1 MGSFILKKI
10 CDVLYREYVG
20 LYGDDGPSVVKQ
32 MLGPELERKK
42 KIIETFKKYWLVINI
57 KTNLFVVI
65 FLIFN
70 SIYKCSKR
78 SSVNAF

>member
-32 MLGPELERKK
+32 MLGPELDRKK
-42 KIIETFKKYWLVINI
+42 KIIETFKKY
-57 KTNLFVVI
+57 
-65 FLIFN
+65 
-70 SIYKCSKR
+70 
-78 SSVNAF
+78 